1 VEDPRALLATA
12 VEHHGRGELQ
22 QADALYTRILRVDPR
37 HWEALYL
44 HGTALLQLGRFDES
58 IEVLERVAAQRPDV
72 PDAANNLAIAYQ
84 AIGRL
89 DDAAR
94 CFEAAVRARPEFAQ
108 GVFNLAALCE
118 RRGDLPGAEKHFRR
132 LAALQPDDSAPHD
145 RLGNVLKGQGRFAD
159 AEKCYRASISRAP
172 ENVDALVNLGYVLV
186 QQERLEEAAASYRR
200 VLELRPDSAEACAN
214 LSYVH
219 ERAGQIDEAVAA
231 AERAV
236 EIAPASAEAY
246 NNLGVALRSAHRL
259 DDACR
264 AFARAVEISPEFAL
278 ARFNWGTTL
287 LLGQHYHEGWP
298 LYLRHA
304 ESLAAA
310 EPPTAAPRWNGAP
323 IPGKTLLVHAD
334 QGFGDTI
341 QFARFLPAV
350 RHRAQAKLIFQ
361 HPPALTGLMDN
372 ISGADV
378 SLPGERPLPD
388 CDFQLPLSDVPA
400 LLDVGLDSLVS
411 AMPYLTAPT
420 SLRQELESLLPS
432 AEPAAWNIGLVW
444 QGNPRQARDVVRS
457 CPLRELRPLFEV
469 PRATFFSLQI
479 GDAGRRQWAA
489 LFPSGPPRNVRDAGP
504 LLRSFSD
511 TAAFMSRLDLLIVVD
526 TAAAHLAGAL
536 GRPTWTLLCHTPD
549 WRWHLARGDCPW
561 YPTLRLFRQP
571 RWGDW
576 RAVVTEVAAE
586 LRRLTASAPE
596 RFTANLPRAEEAP

>member
-44 HGTALLQLGRFDES
+44 HGTALLQLGQFAES
-58 IEVLERVAAQRPDV
+58 IDVLERVAARRPDV
-72 PDAANNLAIAYQ
+72 PDAANNLAVAYQ

-94 CFEAAVRARPEFAQ
+94 CYGAAVRAKPEFAQ

-118 RRGDLPGAEKHFRR
+118 LRGDLPTAEKHFRR
-132 LAALQPDDSAPHD
+132 LAALQPDDAAPHY
-145 RLGNVLKGQGRFAD
+145 RLGNVLKGQGRLRD
-159 AEKCYRASISRAP
+159 AEECYRASISLAP

-186 QQERLEEAAASYRR
+186 QQERLEEAAAAYRR

-231 AERAV
+231 GERAV

-246 NNLGVALRSAHRL
+246 NNLGMALRSAHRL

-264 AFARAVEISPEFAL
+264 AFSRAVEISPEFAL

-287 LLGQHYHEGWP
+287 LLGEQYREGWP

-310 EPPTAAPRWNGAP
+310 EPPTSAPRWNGEP
-323 IPGKTLLVHAD
+323 IPGQTLLIHAD
-334 QGFGDTI
+334 QGFGDTL

-350 RHRAQAKLIFQ
+350 RRQAQSKLVFQ
-361 HPPALTGLMDN
+361 YPPPLSGLIET
-372 ISGADV
+372 ISGADI
-378 SLPGERPLPD
+378 SLPADVALPV

-400 LLDVGLDSLVS
+400 LLDVGLDSLVP

-420 SLRQELESLLPS
+420 RLLPELEAMLQT
-432 AEPAAWNIGLVW
+432 AEPAAWKIGLVW

-457 CPLRELRPLFEV
+457 CPLRELRPLFEI
-469 PRATFFSLQI
+469 PRTAFFSLQI
-479 GDAGRRQWAA
+479 GDAGRRQWAE
-489 LFPSGPPRNVRDAGP
+489 LFPAGPPRNLRDAGP

-511 TAAFMSRLDLLIVVD
+511 TAAFLSRLNLLIVVD

-536 GRPTWTLLCHTPD
+536 GRPAWTLLCHTPD
-549 WRWHLARGDCPW
+549 WRWHLARRDCPW

-576 RAVVTEVAAE
+576 GAVVDEVGAE
-586 LRRLTASAPE
+586 LRRLTVNPPE
-596 RFTANLPRAEEAP
+596 RAAANLPRAEGAP